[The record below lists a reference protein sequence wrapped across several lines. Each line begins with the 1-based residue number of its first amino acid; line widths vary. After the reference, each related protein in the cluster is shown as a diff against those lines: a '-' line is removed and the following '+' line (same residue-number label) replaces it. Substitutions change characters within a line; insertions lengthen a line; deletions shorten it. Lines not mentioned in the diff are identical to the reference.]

1 MMVQWVTASQPGN
14 VSGLRFNSNGNMTKQ
29 ELKKIL
35 ALAATKYALPVS
47 SENIFFW
54 DAEKQ
59 IKSIEEAFTV
69 LSERKRQVLSV
80 KYGLI
85 DGHIHNLEET
95 SCFYKVTRERIRQI
109 EGMALSIIRNRY
121 HHQEKL
127 KLYITNQ
134 KEDDSL
140 A

>member
-1 MMVQWVTASQPGN
+1 MLLIESIY
-14 VSGLRFNSNGNMTKQ
+14 TK
-29 ELKKIL
+29 LL
-35 ALAATKYALPVS
+35 THPTATKYALPVS

-69 LSERKRQVLSV
+69 LRERERQVLSV
-80 KYGLI
+80 RFGLI
-85 DGHIHNLEET
+85 DGYFHSLEET
-95 SCFYKVTRERIRQI
+95 DCFFKVTRERIRQI
-109 EGMALSIIRNRY
+109 EGRALSKIRNWY

-140 A
+140 T